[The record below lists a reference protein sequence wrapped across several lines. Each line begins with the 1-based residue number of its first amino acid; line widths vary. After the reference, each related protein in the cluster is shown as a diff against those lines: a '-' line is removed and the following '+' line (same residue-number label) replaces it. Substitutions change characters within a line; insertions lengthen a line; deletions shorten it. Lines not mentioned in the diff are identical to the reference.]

1 MLKIKHPRL
10 VKLKWSMVLTVY
22 RVHTVRKDGSIGTED
37 TVDRK
42 ICVHS
47 KWKWEYLVWAYRS
60 S

>member
-1 MLKIKHPRL
+1 
-10 VKLKWSMVLTVY
+10 MVLTVY